1 MSAWVGRFAPA
12 RLPRIVAAAR
22 AGLER
27 VGRFGEHRAVRHGL
41 VVAGVI
47 FAVALARTAAT
58 GDPYIGYD
66 AHAYWQAAALDH
78 PYATTIAGGFDGAGG
93 LYEYKYPPVFA
104 QLLAP
109 VHLLPWPVF
118 LGLWTLLLY
127 GTVLWLAGRWAPLAL
142 LFPPVL
148 GELWLGN
155 VNLLIGAAVVL
166 GFRHRGWW
174 AFPILTKLTPG
185 IGLLWFAVRREW
197 QAVAAAAAATGAI
210 VIVSFL
216 LAPGL
221 WADWLVALGTQTDAT
236 LSPLRQS
243 APVNLPVRL
252 AGAAVL
258 VIWGAR
264 TNRRWIVPI
273 AVALAVPFA
282 WWNVFSI
289 AIAAIPLSRRSHP
302 G

>member
-1 MSAWVGRFAPA
+1 MKFTLARFSAV
-12 RLPRIVAAAR
+12 VAAAR
-22 AGLER
+22 SGLER

-41 VVAGVI
+41 ILAGVV
-47 FAVALARTAAT
+47 FALALARMAAT

-66 AHAYWQAAALDH
+66 AHAYWKAAALDH
-78 PYATTIAGGFDGAGG
+78 PYATTIAGGFNGAGG
-93 LYEYKYPPVFA
+93 LYEYKYPPILA

-109 VHLLPWPVF
+109 AHLLPWPVF

-127 GTVLWLAGRWAPLAL
+127 GTVLWLAGRWALFAL

-166 GFRHRGWW
+166 GFRSGAAWSM
-174 AFPILTKLTPG
+174 PLLTKLTPG
-185 IGLLWFAVRREW
+185 IGMLWFAFRREW
-197 QAVAAAAAATGAI
+197 RPLVWALAATGAI
-210 VIVSFL
+210 VAVSFA

-221 WADWLVALGTQTDAT
+221 WADWLVALGTQTEAA

-243 APVNLPVRL
+243 APVNLPVRIAVAVVLL
-252 AGAAVL
+252 A
-258 VIWGAR
+258 WGAR
-264 TNRRWIVPI
+264 TDRRWVVPI
-273 AVALAVPFA
+273 AVSLTVPFA

-289 AIAAIPLSRRSHP
+289 AIAAIPLGRRRP
-302 G
+302 PEGVEA

>member
-1 MSAWVGRFAPA
+1 MIAGMRRAWAW
-12 RLPRIVAAAR
+12 L
-22 AGLER
+22 
-27 VGRFGEHRAVRHGL
+27 GRFGEKRAVRDGL
-41 VVAGVI
+41 IVAGVV
-47 FAVALARTAAT
+47 FAIALARTAAT

-78 PYATTIAGGFDGAGG
+78 PYASTIGGGFDAAGG
-93 LYEYKYPPVFA
+93 LYEYKYPPVLA
-104 QLLAP
+104 QVLAP

-118 LGLWTLLLY
+118 FGLWTLLLY
-127 GTVLWLAGRWAPLAL
+127 GTVLWLAGRWAYLVI

-166 GFRHRGWW
+166 GFRSGSAW

-197 QAVAAAAAATGAI
+197 RPLGLAILVTGAI
-210 VIVSFL
+210 ALVSFI

-221 WADWLVALGTQTDAT
+221 WADWLAALGTQTEAT
-236 LSPLRQS
+236 LAPLRQS

-252 AGAAVL
+252 AAAALLMV
-258 VIWGAR
+258 WGAR
-264 TNRRWIVPI
+264 TDRRWCVPL
-273 AVALAVPFA
+273 AVSLAVPFA

-289 AIAAIPLSRRSHP
+289 AIAAIPLARRP
-302 G
+302 GQPPTPSGTSPD